1 MIRADLVIIGA
12 GCAGLA
18 LAARLAEA
26 GDAAPRTVLVDQRD
40 TYSNDRTWCFWAPMS
55 SPWARLARAHWPV
68 WRIGCREGSSVS
80 RLLDGYPYHCLAAS
94 DYYADR
100 RRRIEAHPAM
110 RLELSTPVETVEVDD
125 FGWRIETPRGT
136 IRAGQV
142 VDTRP
147 DFYAT
152 PLLWQQ
158 FHGMEVRTSRP
169 CFDPS
174 AVELMTDMDSDDAGF
189 VFTYLL
195 PFAEDHALIEVTR
208 FVPEPLPAQRLESD
222 CRRVLAE
229 RTDDSYFRQIRQEQA
244 CLPMG
249 SWSAGKPDGSGIVR
263 AGIGGGALRSAS
275 GYGFLRIQSWA
286 DRCARHFLESG
297 RAISHPPEPAWR
309 RAMDARFLA
318 LIRRRPE
325 WGPTLFEAM
334 AQGLSAGDFVRFLSD
349 EGGFKTAAKM
359 VLALPKGPFLHQI
372 FRPGGKSIREN
383 SGSYRRSGHARF

>member
-18 LAARLAEA
+18 LASRLAEA

-40 TYSNDRTWCFWAPMS
+40 SYSNDRTWCFWAPKG
-55 SPWARLARAHWPV
+55 SPLGRLARAQWPA
-68 WRIGCREGSSVS
+68 WRIGRRDGPSVPH
-80 RLLDGYPYHCLAAS
+80 RLDKYPYHCVAAS

-100 RRRIEAHPAM
+100 RRLIEAHPAM
-110 RLELSTPVETVEVDD
+110 SLELSTPVESVEEDD
-125 FGWRIETPRGT
+125 FGCLIETPRGT
-136 IRAGQV
+136 IRARQV

-147 DFYAT
+147 DFDAV

-174 AVELMTDMDSDDAGF
+174 AVELMTGMHCDDAGF

-195 PFAEDHALIEVTR
+195 PFAEDHALIELTR
-208 FVPEPLPAQRLESD
+208 FVPDRLPAQRLESD

-229 RTDDSYFRQIRQEQA
+229 RTGDSSFSQLRQEQG

-249 SWSAGKPDGSGIVR
+249 YWSAGRTDDSAIVR
-263 AGIGGGALRSAS
+263 AGTGGGALRSAS
-275 GYGFLRIQSWA
+275 GYAFLRIQAWA
-286 DRCARHFLESG
+286 DHCARHFLETG
-297 RAISHPPEPAWR
+297 RAVPHPTEPAWR

-318 LIRRRPE
+318 LIRQRPE
-325 WGPTLFEAM
+325 WGPKLFEAM
-334 AQGLSAGDFVRFLSD
+334 AQRLNTRDFIRFLGD
-349 EGGFKTAAKM
+349 EGGLATAAKM
-359 VLALPKGPFLHQI
+359 ILALPKGPFLKRV
-372 FRPGGKSIREN
+372 FRPGLTSSREKS
-383 SGSYRRSGHARF
+383 GPYRHSGHARF